1 MTTAVEDPTKEQET
15 EAQEAPQAPESA
27 AERNVAALFKWSEYV
42 HVGIGAEECENREN
56 GKCRDPEHFHAWCR
70 LANQFQ
76 LRDITEKSHAAR
88 ARRIMALKDPDSDA
102 RIIMEEELQRIRESD
117 MKDLLIDEILDQD
130 FNEVMLE
137 AVRTVDDIDA
147 EIPELE
153 SEGEEPVKLYATI
166 DQDREEYRRLRDLPE
181 DQRGEDFDKLEQRV
195 EAHAKAVTD
204 EKDRILKVKR
214 EPLEKMD
221 WDQLIEI
228 VRSDRIK
235 EEGDQAALQAFN
247 TWHWYVCTY
256 KPVPQGRP
264 SERVFSSYNAM
275 RYEADS
281 AVVAAIEA
289 TFADLESRLA
299 TSRAVGKS

>member
-1 MTTAVEDPTKEQET
+1 
-15 EAQEAPQAPESA
+15 
-27 AERNVAALFKWSEYV
+27 VAALFKWSEYV

-76 LRDITEKSHAAR
+76 MRDITEKANAAR

-102 RIIMEEELQRIRESD
+102 RIIMEEELARIRESD
-117 MKDLLIDEILDQD
+117 MKDLLIDEIVDQD

-153 SEGEEPVKLYATI
+153 SEGSDEPVKLYATI

-181 DQRGEDFDKLEQRV
+181 DEQGEEFEKLKARV
-195 EAHAKAVTD
+195 EEHAKAVND
-204 EKDRILKVKR
+204 EKDRILKQKR
-214 EPLEKMD
+214 EPLEQME

-228 VRSDRIK
+228 VRADRIK
-235 EEGDQAALQAFN
+235 DAGEQAFLQAFN

-264 SERVFSSYNAM
+264 GERVFSSYNAM

-281 AVVAAIEA
+281 SVVAAIEA